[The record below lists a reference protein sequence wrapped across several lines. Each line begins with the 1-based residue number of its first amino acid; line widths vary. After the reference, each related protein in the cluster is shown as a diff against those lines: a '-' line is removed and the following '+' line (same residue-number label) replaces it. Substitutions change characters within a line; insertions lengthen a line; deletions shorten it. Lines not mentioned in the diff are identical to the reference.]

1 MELNE
6 RKKKILKSVIDAYIA
21 SGEPVG
27 SKYLTSYGN
36 ISLSPA
42 TIRNEM
48 SELEEMGYLD
58 KPHTSAGRVPS
69 GNAYRLYVDEL
80 MESYRLTMEELNVIN
95 ELVRY
100 KTSELDKIISK
111 ASKIMSDMTHYV
123 TLSFTKD
130 TENDDTELITRFDA
144 VPVDSSSFLLVMIL
158 SSGKVRSEHIKTDC
172 FLTGDSTELLKTV
185 LNENLAGL
193 TPDKVTVPLIMKTE
207 RQAGRLAPL
216 INPIIRVAF
225 RCAEKDADGTV
236 HIDGLSNLLDY
247 PELSEPSRLR
257 SLMDV
262 FDKKAGELKNL
273 LSEPQDE
280 KSAVPGLVPL
290 RAGDGM
296 RVYIGDDE
304 GSTALSDTSLVLC
317 SFPVGGSE
325 AVIGVLGPKRMDY
338 RKVVSTLRRF
348 TETIEE
354 NLDKPERTS
363 ETGEKNSAGG
373 ADDTNGT
380 NETEGFH
387 DNQG

>member
-1 MELNE
+1 MELND

-69 GNAYRLYVDEL
+69 GSAYRLYVDEL

-100 KTSELDKIISK
+100 KTGELDKIITK
-111 ASKIMSDMTHYV
+111 ASKVMSDMTHYV

-130 TENDDTELITRFDA
+130 AGDGENETVTRFDA

-172 FLTGDSTELLKTV
+172 FLTKDSTELLKNV

-207 RQAGRLAPL
+207 QRAGRLAPL
-216 INPIIRVAF
+216 INPIIRVAY
-225 RCAEKDADGTV
+225 RYVEKETDGAV
-236 HIDGLSNLLDY
+236 HIDGLSNLLNY

-262 FDKKAGELKNL
+262 FDKKADELKQL
-273 LSEPQDE
+273 LSDPDRE
-280 KSAVPGLVPL
+280 SAKGLIPL
-290 RAGDGM
+290 STDDGM
-296 RVYIGDDE
+296 RVYIGDDD
-304 GSTALSDTSLVLC
+304 GDTALSDTGLVLC
-317 SFPVGGSE
+317 SFPVGENE
-325 AVIGVLGPKRMDY
+325 AFIGVLGPKRMDY
-338 RKVVSTLRRF
+338 RKVVSTLRQF
-348 TETIEE
+348 TQTIERKS
-354 NLDKPERTS
+354 DKAARL
-363 ETGEKNSAGG
+363 AG
-373 ADDTNGT
+373 ADTT
-380 NETEGFH
+380 INEAEDFSKH
-387 DNQG
+387 DES

>member
-1 MELNE
+1 MELSD

-100 KTSELDKIISK
+100 KTNELDKIITR
-111 ASKIMSDMTHYV
+111 ASKVMSDMTHYV
-123 TLSFTKD
+123 TLSFTKEVD
-130 TENDDTELITRFDA
+130 ETETETVSRFDA
-144 VPVDSSSFLLVMIL
+144 VPIDSSSFLLVMIL
-158 SSGKVRSEHIKTDC
+158 STGKVRSEHIKTDC
-172 FLTGDSTELLKTV
+172 YITRESTDLLRDV

-193 TPDKVTVPLIMKTE
+193 TPDKVSVPLIMRTE
-207 RQAGRLAPL
+207 QQAGRLAPL
-216 INPIIRVAF
+216 IHPIIRVAY
-225 RCAEKDADGTV
+225 RYAEKDSDGAV
-236 HIDGLSNLLDY
+236 HIDGLSNLLNY
-247 PELSEPSRLR
+247 PELSEPERLR

-262 FDKKAGELKNL
+262 FDKKAGDLKRF
-273 LSEPQDE
+273 LSEPDNG
-280 KSAVPGLVPL
+280 KTKGLIPL
-290 RAGDGM
+290 DTGDGM
-296 RVYIGDDE
+296 RVYIGDDDGE
-304 GSTALSDTSLVLC
+304 TALSDTGLVLC
-317 SFPVGGSE
+317 TFPVGESE

-338 RKVVSTLRRF
+338 RKVVSTLRQF
-348 TETIEE
+348 TQTIEQNAGAYE
-354 NLDKPERTS
+354 KRPDAISNESEEISGYDKE
-363 ETGEKNSAGG
+363 
-373 ADDTNGT
+373 
-380 NETEGFH
+380 
-387 DNQG
+387 Q